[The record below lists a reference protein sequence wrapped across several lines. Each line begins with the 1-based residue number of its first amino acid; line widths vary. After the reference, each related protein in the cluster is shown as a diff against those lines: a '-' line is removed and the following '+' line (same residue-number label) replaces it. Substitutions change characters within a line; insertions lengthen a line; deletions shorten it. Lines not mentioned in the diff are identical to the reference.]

1 VLGFLQLG
9 WEIAMKISLGLAI
22 CAVLASSLAASADKA
37 EKPRFKQ
44 NGDPCTAEEI
54 ANPPL
59 VDVRYKGQTVKWKVE
74 CRTKAEWN
82 FERSTSAENERA
94 RKRQLDNRI
103 YAPSYSGLSGEGANV
118 SQSQ

>member
-1 VLGFLQLG
+1 
-9 WEIAMKISLGLAI
+9 MKISLGLAV

-44 NGDPCTAEEI
+44 NGDPCTAEEV
-54 ANPPL
+54 ANPAVVTL
-59 VDVRYKGQTVKWKVE
+59 VYKGRTTKWKVD

-82 FERSTSAENERA
+82 FERAASAENERA
-94 RKRQLDNRI
+94 RIHQRDGRMS
-103 YAPSYSGLSGEGANV
+103 APGYSSSSSEEVKV